1 MLFSP
6 LMRHMIVRGRLVI
19 VDSAGRS
26 HAFGPDPQPN
36 ARIRLHRRSTNFRLA
51 ANPALAIPEAYIA
64 GDLTIESGSLY
75 HFMVFM
81 AQNLAS
87 AGPSRLMRLREWFG
101 YLSRGFMQYNPV
113 ARARRHVAHHYDLS
127 GEFYELFLDSD
138 RQYSCGYFEDPA
150 EDLETAQLH
159 KKHHLALKLLL
170 EPGQEVLDIGSG
182 WGGLALYLAETG
194 KVNVTGLTLSHE
206 QHKISEARARQRGFR
221 EQVRFH
227 LRDYR
232 QEYGEY
238 DRIVSVGMFEHV
250 GVPYYDA
257 YFRVVRDRLKPDGV
271 ALVHTIGR
279 AKGPGVTNPFIRKYI
294 FPGGY
299 IPALSEVIPAIERA
313 GLFITDIEVLRL
325 HYAETLRAWRTNFVA
340 NWDRACDLNDE
351 RFCRMWEYY
360 LAASEVS
367 FRYLDL
373 VVFQIQLAKRLDVV
387 PLTRDYITNQKCKE
401 F

>member
-1 MLFSP
+1 
-6 LMRHMIVRGRLVI
+6 MIVRGRLVI

-75 HFMVFM
+75 HFLEFM